1 MRLYLRTYC
10 TCLCYLQLIYIVFV
24 RHCFV
29 LVCVVLW
36 SVSAFSLTYS
46 LTHSLTHWP
55 LLSCI
60 TFTYF
65 FFNRFVPYSPSFNLL
80 LISFLNSLTPQLT
93 IWLLPPWLPHPP
105 FPPADKLAAEE
116 NGDEIYKEMAAAEAL
131 KGSKRHLIHMGRNEY
146 KRVRKKYVYLYVCMA
161 VCVWFYVL
169 VCDI

>member
-1 MRLYLRTYC
+1 MHVGIFTLKGTYWRMYVRLYLRTYC
-10 TCLCYLQLIYIVFV
+10 TCSCYLQLIYIVFA

-65 FFNRFVPYSPSFNLL
+65 FFNRFVPYSPSLNLL
-80 LISFLNSLTPQLT
+80 LISYLNSLTPQLT
-93 IWLLPPWLPHPP
+93 IWLLPPWLPQMFPQALSWLLTISGRLHHGHPHDVFVQHP
-105 FPPADKLAAEE
+105 
-116 NGDEIYKEMAAAEAL
+116 
-131 KGSKRHLIHMGRNEY
+131 
-146 KRVRKKYVYLYVCMA
+146 
-161 VCVWFYVL
+161 L
-169 VCDI
+169 VEVI